1 MIARFF
7 PIKIRDGRERGAGD
21 EEEEEV
27 KKKKKVMGAEENEG
41 EQAVVYL
48 SSARAHR
55 S

>member
-21 EEEEEV
+21 EEEA
-27 KKKKKVMGAEENEG
+27 KKKKKKEMGAEENEG